1 MINIVK
7 IRKNN
12 KNQIQFVD
20 LKKTTLKRL
29 ESIQIKDIKER
40 ERELNIVAE
49 AKEIGNIFLNPRDM
63 EPPPPSNG
71 YYG

>member
-1 MINIVK
+1 M
-7 IRKNN
+7 
-12 KNQIQFVD
+12 
-20 LKKTTLKRL
+20 KKTTLKRL

-49 AKEIGNIFLNPRDM
+49 EEEIGNIFLNPRDM

>member
-63 EPPPPSNG
+63 EPPPL
-71 YYG
+71 